1 MIKEQKESKMS
12 DRQVRSR
19 LRMKH
24 EQPKRYANY
33 LMEQKRRK
41 KAGPKSKVCWSSHL
55 WRTILRFVTAVSSA
69 LIQLKHV
76 VVTPV
81 TNPVYWFVTAMSSSS
96 TYLWHF
102 AGSILAPWLCE
113 RSVDTRSP
121 LSCLFGSCLFNGLPL
136 NNYQLYMQVHVQ
148 YHWNVYV

>member
-41 KAGPKSKVCWSSHL
+41 KDGPKSKVSDSVHEAVTVRPFYGSS
-55 WRTILRFVTAVSSA
+55 
-69 LIQLKHV
+69 QQ
-76 VVTPV
+76 
-81 TNPVYWFVTAMSSSS
+81 
-96 TYLWHF
+96 
-102 AGSILAPWLCE
+102 
-113 RSVDTRSP
+113 
-121 LSCLFGSCLFNGLPL
+121 CL
-136 NNYQLYMQVHVQ
+136 VH
-148 YHWNVYV
+148 